1 METVWI
7 TGGKGFIGKNLAIY
21 LANKGFKVIGVG
33 HGSWIEAEYRANGY
47 TAWFNAEITFSTL
60 THIRK
65 QFGYPKVIYHLA
77 GGSSVAPSI
86 ERPYEDFQRT
96 VDTTALLLEW
106 VRQSSTGVKVVGV
119 SSAAVYGSQY
129 SGHILESENLTPFSP
144 YGFHKLM
151 LETLFESYSK
161 TFGLDLAVV
170 RLFSVYGPGLQKQ
183 LIWDLC
189 NKIANC
195 NGNQIHLHGKGT
207 ESRDWLYISDAVCL
221 LNTVADC
228 SSGNEK
234 MVVVNGGSG
243 IGTTI
248 SDIAHSLV
256 DAWGGDYNITFSGES
271 RQGDPVSLIA
281 DVNLAKKIG
290 FEAKVDISDGLT
302 NVVRWY
308 KENKF

>member
-1 METVWI
+1 
-7 TGGKGFIGKNLAIY
+7 
-21 LANKGFKVIGVG
+21 
-33 HGSWIEAEYRANGY
+33 
-47 TAWFNAEITFSTL
+47 
-60 THIRK
+60 
-65 QFGYPKVIYHLA
+65 
-77 GGSSVAPSI
+77 
-86 ERPYEDFQRT
+86 

-106 VRQSSTGVKVVGV
+106 VRQSSIGVKVVGV

-129 SGHILESENLTPFSP
+129 SGHILESENLTPLSP

-151 LETLFESYSK
+151 LETLFESYSN

-170 RLFSVYGPGLQKQ
+170 RLFSVYGPGLKKQ

-189 NKIANC
+189 NKIASC

-207 ESRDWLYISDAVCL
+207 EFRDWLYISDAVCL
-221 LNTVADC
+221 LNSVADC

-234 MVVVNGGSG
+234 MIVVNGGSG
-243 IGTTI
+243 IGITI

-256 DAWGGDYNITFSGES
+256 DAWGGDYKITFSGES

-281 DVNLAKKIG
+281 DVSLAKKIG
-290 FEAKVDISDGLT
+290 FEAQVDISDGLT